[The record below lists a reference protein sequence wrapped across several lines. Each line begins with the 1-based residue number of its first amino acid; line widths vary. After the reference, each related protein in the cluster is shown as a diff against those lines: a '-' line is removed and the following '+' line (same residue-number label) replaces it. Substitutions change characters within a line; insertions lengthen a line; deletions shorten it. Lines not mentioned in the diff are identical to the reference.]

1 MLWLV
6 FAIIIVFKSDRVPNT
21 SPFPHA
27 NTHTHAQAVIVLV
40 GYFILGPTELY
51 KLTKEIGKTIQ
62 NFRSLSTEASKS
74 FESTMEN
81 QLELDELR
89 KAQRELND
97 AFSFRRSINT
107 DEVSDF
113 NEVVQPPSETEIAET
128 AAGAAGATAGAAA
141 GAGAAPKKRKVKR
154 RRVRKQPEETAATT
168 SDEAATMSAAGYDTS
183 VMESNVPDLDMSD
196 AFQSDEEKLREERM
210 ARLAASGGT
219 QQPSAEDKPDWFD
232 DRGLDEL
239 MTTPK
244 ASMDDSDSNNNNP
257 FDTSDLWSESKAEE
271 QERFAAQLSGQW
283 NDSILENEDRL
294 GPLAKIMDRLAIL
307 EEEKK
312 AATLRL
318 QEEFQ
323 MRNELEEKFY
333 QQKRAALEEAAAEVQ
348 AEAYAGMSADTAAG
362 GGDDAATSGQ
372 QIS

>member
-1 MLWLV
+1 M
-6 FAIIIVFKSDRVPNT
+6 
-21 SPFPHA
+21 
-27 NTHTHAQAVIVLV
+27 V

-89 KAQRELND
+89 KAQRELNE

-113 NEVVQPPSETEIAET
+113 NEVVQPSETEIAET
-128 AAGAAGATAGAAA
+128 AAAAAGATGAAAGAGA

-154 RRVRKQPEETAATT
+154 RRVRKQPEETAPPVTAATT
-168 SDEAATMSAAGYDTS
+168 SDEAATLAAAGYDTS
-183 VMESNVPDLDMSD
+183 VTQSNVPDLDMSD
-196 AFQSDEEKLREERM
+196 AFQTDEEKLREERM
-210 ARLAASGGT
+210 ARLAASGSS
-219 QQPSAEDKPDWFD
+219 QPSEEDTDMSKPDWFD

-244 ASMDDSDSNNNNP
+244 AGSMDEESSSGAGANANP
-257 FDTSDLWSESKAEE
+257 FDTSDLWSESQAEE

-283 NDSILENEDRL
+283 NDSILENEDKL

-312 AATLRL
+312 AAVLRL
-318 QEEFQ
+318 EEEFK

-348 AEAYAGMSADTAAG
+348 AEAYAGMGTGMTADTAGG
-362 GGDDAATSGQ
+362 GGDEATSGQ
-372 QIS
+372 TIS

>member
-1 MLWLV
+1 
-6 FAIIIVFKSDRVPNT
+6 
-21 SPFPHA
+21 
-27 NTHTHAQAVIVLV
+27 
-40 GYFILGPTELY
+40 
-51 KLTKEIGKTIQ
+51 
-62 NFRSLSTEASKS
+62 
-74 FESTMEN
+74 MEN

-89 KAQRELND
+89 KAQRELNE

-113 NEVVQPPSETEIAET
+113 NEVVQQSEAEIAQAGAAAAAGAT
-128 AAGAAGATAGAAA
+128 GAAAGAA
-141 GAGAAPKKRKVKR
+141 AGAAPKKRKVKR
-154 RRVRKQPEETAATT
+154 RRVKKQEETAPPVAATAT
-168 SDEAATMSAAGYDTS
+168 SDEATMTAAGYDTTGL
-183 VMESNVPDLDMSD
+183 MESNVPDLDMSE
-196 AFQSDEEKLREERM
+196 AFQTEEDKLREERM
-210 ARLAASGGT
+210 SRLAAGT
-219 QQPSAEDKPDWFD
+219 QPSEDKPDWFD

-244 ASMDDSDSNNNNP
+244 ASSMDDEGSSANP

-283 NDSILENEDRL
+283 NDSILENEDKL

-318 QEEFQ
+318 EEEFK

-333 QQKRAALEEAAAEVQ
+333 QAKREALEEAAAEVQ
-348 AEAYAGMSADTAAG
+348 AEAYAGMSADKAASGGGG
-362 GGDDAATSGQ
+362 GGDEATSGQ

>member
-1 MLWLV
+1 M
-6 FAIIIVFKSDRVPNT
+6 
-21 SPFPHA
+21 
-27 NTHTHAQAVIVLV
+27 

-113 NEVVQPPSETEIAET
+113 NEVVQQSETEIAET
-128 AAGAAGATAGAAA
+128 AAAAAGATGAAAGAAA
-141 GAGAAPKKRKVKR
+141 GGAPKKRKVKR
-154 RRVRKQPEETAATT
+154 RRVRKQPEEEASP
-168 SDEAATMSAAGYDTS
+168 SDEAATLAAAGYDTS

-196 AFQSDEEKLREERM
+196 AFQSEEEKLREERM
-210 ARLAASGGT
+210 ARLAASGS
-219 QQPSAEDKPDWFD
+219 QPSDDKPDWFD

-244 ASMDDSDSNNNNP
+244 AGSMDEESSSSTNANP
-257 FDTSDLWSESKAEE
+257 FDTSDLWSDQESRAEE

-283 NDSILENEDRL
+283 NDSILENEDKL

-312 AATLRL
+312 AAVLRL
-318 QEEFQ
+318 EEEFK

-333 QQKRAALEEAAAEVQ
+333 QAKREALEEAAAEVQ
-348 AEAYAGMSADTAAG
+348 AEAYAGMTADTAAG
-362 GGDDAATSGQ
+362 GTGGDEATSGQ

>member
-1 MLWLV
+1 MYV
-6 FAIIIVFKSDRVPNT
+6 CIYQKHIYP
-21 SPFPHA
+21 
-27 NTHTHAQAVIVLV
+27 QAVIVLV

-113 NEVVQPPSETEIAET
+113 NEVVQKQEVAETEVAAAA
-128 AAGAAGATAGAAA
+128 AAGGAAA
-141 GAGAAPKKRKVKR
+141 ESTPPKKRKVKR
-154 RRVRKQPEETAATT
+154 RRVKKEVAAEAPVATEEGMAMAA
-168 SDEAATMSAAGYDTS
+168 DYGAVE
-183 VMESNVPDLDMSD
+183 ESNVPDLDMTD
-196 AFQSDEEKLREERM
+196 AFPTEEEKLREERM
-210 ARLAASGGT
+210 ARLASGT
-219 QQPSAEDKPDWFD
+219 QPSTGEDSDKPDWFD
-232 DRGLDEL
+232 DRGLEDL
-239 MTTPK
+239 MTDGNQ
-244 ASMDDSDSNNNNP
+244 AQAAESP
-257 FDTSDLWSESKAEE
+257 FGGDLWSESKAEE

-283 NDSILENEDRL
+283 NDSILENEDQL

-312 AATLRL
+312 AGLLRL
-318 QEEFQ
+318 EEEFRL
-323 MRNELEEKFY
+323 RNEMEEKFY
-333 QQKRAALEEAAAEVQ
+333 QQKRQVLEEAAAEVQ
-348 AEAYAGMSADTAAG
+348 AAAYAGMGGDGGEGAAG
-362 GGDDAATSGQ
+362 AGDDEAISG
-372 QIS
+372 

>member
-1 MLWLV
+1 M
-6 FAIIIVFKSDRVPNT
+6 NT
-21 SPFPHA
+21 
-27 NTHTHAQAVIVLV
+27 QAVIVLV

-183 VMESNVPDLDMSD
+183 VMESNVPDLDMPD

-219 QQPSAEDKPDWFD
+219 QQPSSEDKPDWFD

-244 ASMDDSDSNNNNP
+244 ASTEEEESYSNSNP
-257 FDTSDLWSESKAEE
+257 FDTSDMWSESKAEE

-283 NDSILENEDRL
+283 NDSILENEDKL

-323 MRNELEEKFY
+323 MRNELEERFY

>member
-1 MLWLV
+1 M
-6 FAIIIVFKSDRVPNT
+6 
-21 SPFPHA
+21 
-27 NTHTHAQAVIVLV
+27 IVLV

-113 NEVVQPPSETEIAET
+113 NEVAQPPSETEIAET
-128 AAGAAGATAGAAA
+128 AATAAGATGAAA

-183 VMESNVPDLDMSD
+183 VMESNVPDLDMPD

-219 QQPSAEDKPDWFD
+219 QQPSSEDKPDWFD

-283 NDSILENEDRL
+283 NDSILENEDKL

-307 EEEKK
+307 EEENK

-318 QEEFQ
+318 KEEFQ

-333 QQKRAALEEAAAEVQ
+333 QQKRAALEEAVAEVQ
-348 AEAYAGMSADTAAG
+348 AEAYAGMTAADTAAG
-362 GGDDAATSGQ
+362 GTGGTGGTGGDEEATSGQ

>member
-1 MLWLV
+1 M
-6 FAIIIVFKSDRVPNT
+6 
-21 SPFPHA
+21 
-27 NTHTHAQAVIVLV
+27 

-113 NEVVQPPSETEIAET
+113 NEVVQPSETEIAET
-128 AAGAAGATAGAAA
+128 AAAAAGATGAAA
-141 GAGAAPKKRKVKR
+141 GTTAAPKKRKVKR
-154 RRVRKQPEETAATT
+154 RRVRKQQPEEAAPPVTAAAAAT
-168 SDEAATMSAAGYDTS
+168 SDEAATLAAAGYDAS

-210 ARLAASGGT
+210 ARLAASGSTGS
-219 QQPSAEDKPDWFD
+219 QPSEEDTTDMSKPDWFD

-244 ASMDDSDSNNNNP
+244 AGSMDGESSTSADANANP
-257 FDTSDLWSESKAEE
+257 FDTSDLWSDQESRAEE

-283 NDSILENEDRL
+283 NDSILENEDKL

-312 AATLRL
+312 AAVLRL
-318 QEEFQ
+318 EEEFK

-333 QQKRAALEEAAAEVQ
+333 QAKREPLEEAAAEVQ
-348 AEAYAGMSADTAAG
+348 AEAYAGMTADAAAG
-362 GGDDAATSGQ
+362 GGGGGTGGADEATSGQ

>member
-1 MLWLV
+1 M
-6 FAIIIVFKSDRVPNT
+6 
-21 SPFPHA
+21 
-27 NTHTHAQAVIVLV
+27 

-113 NEVVQPPSETEIAET
+113 NEVVQPSEAEIAES
-128 AAGAAGATAGAAA
+128 AAAAAGATGAAVGT

-154 RRVRKQPEETAATT
+154 RRVRKQPEEAAPPVAAAAT
-168 SDEAATMSAAGYDTS
+168 SDEAATMAAAGYDTTGL
-183 VMESNVPDLDMSD
+183 MESNVPDLDMSD
-196 AFQSDEEKLREERM
+196 AFKSDDEKLREERM
-210 ARLAASGGT
+210 ARLAAGS
-219 QQPSAEDKPDWFD
+219 QSSEDKPDWFD

-244 ASMDDSDSNNNNP
+244 AASMDEEASADANANP
-257 FDTSDLWSESKAEE
+257 FDTSDLWSDQESKAEE

-283 NDSILENEDRL
+283 NDSILENEDKL

-312 AATLRL
+312 AAVLRL
-318 QEEFQ
+318 EEEFK

-333 QQKRAALEEAAAEVQ
+333 QAKREALEEAAAEVQ
-348 AEAYAGMSADTAAG
+348 ADAYAGMTADAAAG
-362 GGDDAATSGQ
+362 GTGGDEATSGQ